1 MEKTNTLEKIETVY
15 TYDEWLKEFVTYL
28 CEQETEVARVNQLKR
43 LETHRQ
49 KMKISRM
56 EYVYYLKQKISGL
69 VIIVIGILTPLI
81 LDGDA
86 TFSFVA
92 FPLGIF
98 LLLTKEKVMTF

>member
-1 MEKTNTLEKIETVY
+1 MEENSNGKTNTLEKIETVY

-56 EYVYYLKQKISGL
+56 EYVYYLKQKNFW
-69 VIIVIGILTPLI
+69 IGDYSYWNFNTTYIRR
-81 LDGDA
+81 
-86 TFSFVA
+86 
-92 FPLGIF
+92 
-98 LLLTKEKVMTF
+98 

>member
-81 LDGDA
+81 LEGDITVSLIA
-86 TFSFVA
+86 L
-92 FPLGIF
+92 PLGVF
-98 LLLTKEKVMTF
+98 LMITREKIMTF